1 VTRVT
6 ERIQLPPAKKVHSR
20 RTRPP
25 RTPAIL
31 LVGAGLL
38 VGDCLLLFT
47 HHHLIGAVVVAVAV
61 VAVGI
66 QVRKYLV
73 AEPAG
78 ALRRRIPGVL
88 RGGTEMLLYLSPIAM
103 LSIAYPIASRRLT
116 GTDVGGVRLT
126 TLLLASS
133 VTVPWLT
140 QAVCLP
146 LFRAVA
152 PYVAAN
158 QPDKINQRLFRVW
171 PITFAQCLP
180 ATVLFAVP
188 IELSMHWSLKALG
201 TYLCLCVL
209 YVAFAQSLIPSI
221 VFRRRGVWAI
231 GWTGVTVA
239 LLIAPSLW
247 FLPPLVG
254 LATQLFSLRHHWA
267 LLARPVR
274 IQYADVVTDV
284 VRGLLLGSV
293 LWSDKYFLFLKV
305 GDRFSVTAIYV
316 ALLPAVLAYNYYF
329 VRLAPRFDA
338 SIAELRRAMEEAP
351 YDVLIKRSRR
361 VYRIVTR
368 SLYRSALLGAS
379 IAAVVTLTVAQEHP
393 SSVPLVAAVAIA
405 SWLAMIL
412 TLLCYKLDYIGQS
425 RTAEIY
431 SGCYLIG
438 CAAAFTFLPFS
449 TIPYLC
455 LIGFDAVLVAFTLRT
470 TLEHWRS
477 PEYSLFWRH
486 ATAW

>member
-1 VTRVT
+1 
-6 ERIQLPPAKKVHSR
+6 LPPGKKVHSR
-20 RTRPP
+20 RPSPP
-25 RTPAIL
+25 RAAAL
-31 LVGAGLL
+31 LLIGAGLI
-38 VGDCLLLFT
+38 VGDSLLLFT
-47 HHHLIGAVVVAVAV
+47 RHRLAGVVVVAVAV

-66 QVRKYLV
+66 QVRKFLL
-73 AEPAG
+73 AETG
-78 ALRRRIPGVL
+78 SALRRRLLGVL
-88 RGGTEMLLYLSPIAM
+88 RAGTEMLLYLSPIAM
-103 LSIAYPIASRRLT
+103 LSVAYPIASRRLD
-116 GTDVGGVRLT
+116 GTEVGGVRLT

-158 QPDKINQRLFRVW
+158 QPDKINKRLFQVW
-171 PITFAQCLP
+171 PTTFAQCLP
-180 ATVLFAVP
+180 ATVLFAIP
-188 IELSMHWSLKALG
+188 IELSMHWSPKALG

-221 VFRRRGVWAI
+221 VFRRRVVWAI
-231 GWTGVTVA
+231 GWAGVTAA
-239 LLIAPSLW
+239 LLIAPALW

-254 LATQLFSLRHHWA
+254 LATQLISLRRHWA
-267 LLARPVR
+267 LMARPVR
-274 IQYADVVTDV
+274 IQYGDVVTDV
-284 VRGLLLGSV
+284 VRGLLLGAV
-293 LWSDKYFLFLKV
+293 LWSDKYFLFLKA
-305 GDRFSVTAIYV
+305 GDRFSVTTVYV

-338 SIAELRRAMEEAP
+338 SIAELRRAMEEAR
-351 YDVLIKRSRR
+351 YDVLIKRSRT

-368 SLYRSALLGAS
+368 SLYRSALLGVA
-379 IAAVVTLTVAQEHP
+379 IATLVTFTVAEEHP
-393 SSVPLVAAVAIA
+393 TSVPLVIAVAIA

-425 RTAEIY
+425 RTAEIF
-431 SGCYLIG
+431 SGCYLVG
-438 CAAAFTFLPFS
+438 CAAAFAFLPFS
-449 TIPYLC
+449 VVPYLA
-455 LIGFDAVLVAFTLRT
+455 LIGFDTVLVALTLRT

>member
-1 VTRVT
+1 M
-6 ERIQLPPAKKVHSR
+6 
-20 RTRPP
+20 
-25 RTPAIL
+25 
-31 LVGAGLL
+31 LVGVSLL
-38 VGDCLLLFT
+38 VGDGLMLFT
-47 HHHLIGAVVVAVAV
+47 QHRLVGAIVVAAAVVAVAT
-61 VAVGI
+61 
-66 QVRKYLV
+66 QVRRFLLG
-73 AEPAG
+73 ESG
-78 ALRRRIPGVL
+78 SALRRKLLRFL

-103 LSIAYPIASRRLT
+103 LSVAYPIASRRLDNT
-116 GTDVGGVRLT
+116 GVGGVRLT

-158 QPDKINQRLFRVW
+158 QPDKINKRLFQVW
-171 PITFAQCLP
+171 PTTFAQCLP
-180 ATVLFAVP
+180 AAVLFAIP
-188 IELSMHWSLKALG
+188 IELSTHWSAEALG
-201 TYLCLCVL
+201 TYFCLCVF

-231 GWTGVTVA
+231 GWAGVTAA
-239 LLIAPSLW
+239 LLIAPALW

-254 LATQLFSLRHHWA
+254 LATQLISLRRHWT
-267 LLARPVR
+267 LMVRPVR
-274 IQYADVVTDV
+274 IHYGDVMTDV
-284 VRGLLLGSV
+284 VRGLLLGAV
-293 LWSDKYFLFLKV
+293 LWSDKYFLFLKE
-305 GDRFSVTAIYV
+305 GAQFSVTTVYV

-338 SIAELRRAMEEAP
+338 SIAELRRAMEEAR
-351 YDVLIKRSRR
+351 YDVLIKRSRT

-368 SLYRSALLGAS
+368 SLYRSALLGVA
-379 IAAVVTLTVAQEHP
+379 IATVVTLTVAEVHP
-393 SSVPLVAAVAIA
+393 TSVPLVVAVAIA

-425 RTAEIY
+425 RTAEIF
-431 SGCYLIG
+431 SGCYLVG
-438 CAAAFTFLPFS
+438 CAAAFAFLPFS
-449 TIPYLC
+449 VVPYLA
-455 LIGFDAVLVAFTLRT
+455 LIGFDTVLVALTLRT